1 MALSTYA
8 DLKDSIAGW
17 LNRQDLTAQIPDFI
31 TLGEG
36 MINSALRD
44 RRMVTT
50 VTAPV
55 ECGAITL
62 PDDLLEAQDVRM
74 VGAETPLRYIPLS
87 EANPNR
93 TALRF
98 TGPRFYTLT
107 GDTLRV
113 LPAPDQNEDGTF
125 PEVAVT
131 YYARVP
137 RLSTAQTTNW
147 LLGAEPELY
156 LYAALLKSAPY
167 TVDDERLPIWASLYT
182 DALNRLNISS
192 KVALVSGGPLVRGRR
207 GFG

>member
-1 MALSTYA
+1 MFRSCRFPYIKLSFVLWRRDPKGYFF
-8 DLKDSIAGW
+8 AG
-17 LNRQDLTAQIPDFI
+17 
-31 TLGEG
+31 
-36 MINSALRD
+36 
-44 RRMVTT
+44 
-50 VTAPV
+50 AP
-55 ECGAITL
+55 
-62 PDDLLEAQDVRM
+62 
-74 VGAETPLRYIPLS
+74 S
-87 EANPNR
+87 NANDNFVAPY
-93 TALRF
+93 F
-98 TGPRFYTLT
+98 DGFY
-107 GDTLRV
+107 
-113 LPAPDQNEDGTF
+113 QNEDGTF